1 MTTESDTT
9 PDRHVEAE
17 LMIRVAARDQQ
28 AFAELTEKYS
38 ALIFATAFKVLN
50 HYEDTEDIM
59 NEVLATIWKKAD
71 TYHPKQGSLVT
82 WICTTTRNRAIDRVR
97 SVQRRC
103 ALYDR
108 FEEKV
113 EGDAP
118 EYSLTG
124 REALYLSDARTI
136 LQSAVVALSPEQR
149 AAYDKADKS
158 MLRDVMTTEMF
169 AEVSTDLAAR
179 ATHQPTEIVT
189 LAAEIVEVTT
199 ENDSHWASVRFTG
212 LLRDDGAETAQPFDE
227 VWNLKKPVTGD
238 TGWLLAGIQQL

>member
-1 MTTESDTT
+1 MTTETQSDTT
-9 PDRHVEAE
+9 PDRHAEAE

-38 ALIFATAFKVLN
+38 ALIFSTAFKVLN

-59 NEVLATIWKKAD
+59 NEVLTTIWKKAD
-71 TYHPKQGSLVT
+71 TYHPKKGSLVT

-113 EGDAP
+113 EGEAP

-124 REALYLSDARTI
+124 REALYLSDARHI
-136 LQSAVVALSPEQR
+136 LQSAVVELSPEQR
-149 AAYDKADKS
+149 EVIELAYFEGLTQKQIAERIDSPLGTVKARIRRGVER
-158 MLRDVMTTEMF
+158 LRVSINDRLNGEGELLLDSV
-169 AEVSTDLAAR
+169 AE
-179 ATHQPTEIVT
+179 
-189 LAAEIVEVTT
+189 
-199 ENDSHWASVRFTG
+199 
-212 LLRDDGAETAQPFDE
+212 
-227 VWNLKKPVTGD
+227 
-238 TGWLLAGIQQL
+238 

>member
-1 MTTESDTT
+1 MFVNRKTEPSNMSIETET
-9 PDRHVEAE
+9 NHDRHAEAE
-17 LMIRVAARDQQ
+17 LMIRVAAQDQR

-38 ALIFATAFKVLN
+38 ALIFSTAFKVLN

-59 NEVLATIWKKAD
+59 NEVLTTIWKKAD
-71 TYHPKQGSLVT
+71 TYHPKKGSLVT

-124 REALYLSDARTI
+124 REALYLSDARHI
-136 LQSAVVALSPEQR
+136 LQSAVVELSPEQR
-149 AAYDKADKS
+149 EVIELAYFEGLTQKQIAERIDSPLGTVKARIRRGVER
-158 MLRDVMTTEMF
+158 LRVSINDRLNGEGELLLDSV
-169 AEVSTDLAAR
+169 AE
-179 ATHQPTEIVT
+179 
-189 LAAEIVEVTT
+189 
-199 ENDSHWASVRFTG
+199 
-212 LLRDDGAETAQPFDE
+212 
-227 VWNLKKPVTGD
+227 
-238 TGWLLAGIQQL
+238 